1 MQWTLILLVA
11 FAFAFAGQ
19 AVTAGLPRDVAAFVA
34 RRERCDHFRAEDSD
48 DPARAAAILR
58 GQEANCR
65 GTDTELARLKRRH
78 ATDSGIRA
86 LLDRYDP
93 KVE

>member
-1 MQWTLILLVA
+1 MQRTLILLVA
-11 FAFAFAGQ
+11 FAAAGQ
-19 AVTAGLPRDVAAFVA
+19 AVTAGLPPDVAAFVA
-34 RRERCDHFRAEDSD
+34 RRERCDHFRAEASD
-48 DPARAAAILR
+48 DPARAAAIMR

-78 ATDSGIRA
+78 ATDPGIRT

-93 KVE
+93 GVE